1 MRAAPIIPVG
11 PPAAYLARFPG
22 GIGLPRCS
30 GGSAPKL
37 ALSRSAPEA
46 PYSLFLRRNF
56 EGCQILDAAHFDL
69 GILDLRLTELLLGG
83 EPGFGFVQLSGYRIT
98 LRHLLGHGFANNQE
112 LGPSRRGR
120 HAERARFLEHPA

>member
-1 MRAAPIIPVG
+1 VRAAPITPVG
-11 PPAAYLARFPG
+11 PPAAYLTRFPG

-98 LRHLLGHGFANNQE
+98 LRHLLGMALQITKNLVLLDEVATLNEQGF
-112 LGPSRRGR
+112 
-120 HAERARFLEHPA
+120 